1 MALDKTPKKKNL
13 VGPQVSRIRGETGL
27 SQAAFAAKC
36 QRKGWNISRGIVAAI
51 EGQVRCVT
59 DEEFVLLA
67 QMLGVSLETL
77 LPKKTKSGL

>member
-1 MALDKTPKKKNL
+1 MALGKISKKNL
-13 VGPQVSRIRGETGL
+13 VGPQVSRLRVERGL

-36 QRKGWNISRGIVAAI
+36 QRKGWDISRGIVAAI

-67 QMLGVSLETL
+67 QMLGVPLDAL
-77 LPKKTKSGL
+77 LPQRKQ

>member
-1 MALDKTPKKKNL
+1 MTQGKSLQKNI
-13 VGPQVSRIRGETGL
+13 VGPQVSRLRSQMKL

-36 QRKGWNISRGIVAAI
+36 QRKGWDISRGIVAAI

-67 QMLGVSLETL
+67 KMLDVPLEAL
-77 LPKKTKSGL
+77 LPK